1 MKIRR
6 GLTVKQATKR
16 EILCKQ
22 IELLAEGSVK
32 SGRLARDSE
41 VIARLNQELD
51 KPLMIMFL
59 TIALTNFFICYPILL
74 KKILRG

>member
-22 IELLAEGSVK
+22 IELLAEDGK
-32 SGRLARDSE
+32 HYEDERPKRE
-41 VIARLNQELD
+41 
-51 KPLMIMFL
+51 
-59 TIALTNFFICYPILL
+59 
-74 KKILRG
+74 